1 MMLYNLLLTRN
12 TSCIHLEK
20 LDPKKLK
27 KKGQGT
33 FGAALVSTLNIG
45 CAIEDTFIGRP
56 STSISF
62 VNLNSLVLQDDVNKM
77 NDSLQQARI

>member
-1 MMLYNLLLTRN
+1 MHTSGETR
-12 TSCIHLEK
+12 S
-20 LDPKKLK
+20 KKVK
-27 KKGQGT
+27 KNSLGQGT

-77 NDSLQQARI
+77 NDSLQQARIG